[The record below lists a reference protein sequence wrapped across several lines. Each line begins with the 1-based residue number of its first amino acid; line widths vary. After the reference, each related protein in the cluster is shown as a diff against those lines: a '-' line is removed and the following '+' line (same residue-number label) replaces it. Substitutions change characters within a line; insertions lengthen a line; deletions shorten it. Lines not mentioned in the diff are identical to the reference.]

1 MFAKSST
8 RLSSEQ
14 GTSRAAG
21 STGDAGPL
29 MTAPP
34 LFANNSPGPASPQL
48 THAARFALNHEMFL
62 PQRDLLS
69 LPPPYAHGID
79 SSGCLPACSCMSTA
93 ASNAAVPA

>member
-1 MFAKSST
+1 
-8 RLSSEQ
+8 
-14 GTSRAAG
+14 
-21 STGDAGPL
+21 

-48 THAARFALNHEMFL
+48 THGARFALNHEMFL

-69 LPPPYAHGID
+69 LPPPYAHGIG